1 MTQRTATALRY
12 DDGQLSILDQ
22 RALPAERLWVAV
34 ESTEH
39 LVQLIQSLAIRGAPL
54 IGIAAVLYLAVLAR
68 KGEPAPALKIAS
80 QALRESR
87 PTAVNLMNLLDRIN
101 PVLDQGAAEVEAM
114 ALALF
119 DEDVQLCDKIAEAGL
134 PLVKNGA
141 RILTHCNTGGLP
153 TAGRGTAL
161 GIITRAQEA
170 GLTPFVWVDETRPL
184 WQGARLTAYEL
195 QQAGVAHRLQV
206 DSAAASLF
214 ASGQV
219 DLVLVGADRIAANG
233 DTANKVGTLM
243 LAVLARHYGVPFYVA
258 APWTT
263 VDPACPGGH
272 AIPIEERS
280 AEEICQLGDRQLA
293 PQGTTTYNPGFD
305 VTPATLISGW
315 VTDRG
320 LITEAAAFHHS

>member
-1 MTQRTATALRY
+1 MTLRQATALRY
-12 DDGQLSILDQ
+12 QDGQLQILDQ
-22 RALPAERLWVAV
+22 RALPGRQQWLTVQ
-34 ESTEH
+34 STEH
-39 LVQLIQSLAIRGAPL
+39 LVELIKSLAIRGAPL

-68 KGEPAPALKIAS
+68 QGLALE
-80 QALRESR
+80 ALRQTSQLLRQSR

-101 PVLDQGAAEVEAM
+101 PVLDQGAEQVEAA

-119 DEDVQLCDKIAEAGL
+119 DEDLALCDAIAEAGL
-134 PLVKNGA
+134 PLIKPGM

-170 GLTPFVWVDETRPL
+170 GLAPFVWVDETRPL
-184 WQGARLTAYEL
+184 LQGARLTAYEL
-195 QQAGVAHRLQV
+195 KAAGVAHRLQV

-214 ASGQV
+214 ADGQV

-243 LAVLARHYGVPFYVA
+243 LAVLAKHYGVPFYIA

-263 VDPACPGGH
+263 VDPACPGAG
-272 AIPIEERS
+272 AIPIEDRDGSEV
-280 AEEICQLGDRQLA
+280 CQLGERQLA
-293 PQGTTTYNPGFD
+293 PADTQTYNPGFD
-305 VTPATLISGW
+305 VTPADLISGW

-320 LITEAAAFHHS
+320 LITDPGAFIA